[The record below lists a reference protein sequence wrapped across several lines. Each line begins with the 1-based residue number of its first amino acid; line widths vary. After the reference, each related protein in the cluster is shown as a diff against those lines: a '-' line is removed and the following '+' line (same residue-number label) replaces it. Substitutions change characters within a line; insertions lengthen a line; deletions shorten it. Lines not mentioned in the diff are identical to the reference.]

1 MPKETSVTNKT
12 FDQVM
17 ADLRQQRD
25 ELRLQMHLAK
35 AEAREE
41 WEELEKKWQ
50 HLETRLERAAGEA
63 KASAENIG
71 AAMETVTD
79 ELGAAYRRIRN
90 SLR

>member
-1 MPKETSVTNKT
+1 MVKKT

-17 ADLRQQRD
+17 ADLKQQRD

-35 AEAREE
+35 TEAREE

-50 HLETRLERAAGEA
+50 HLESRLGRAADEA
-63 KASAENIG
+63 KASAHNVG
-71 AAMETVTD
+71 AAMETVAE